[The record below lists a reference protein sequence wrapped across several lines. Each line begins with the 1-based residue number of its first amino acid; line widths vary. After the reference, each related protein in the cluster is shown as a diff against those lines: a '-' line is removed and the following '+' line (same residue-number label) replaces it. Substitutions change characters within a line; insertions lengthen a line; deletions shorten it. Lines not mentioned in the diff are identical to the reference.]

1 MLSDTNCLVCKSKDV
16 SFHLTCKDYFT
27 SSESFDI
34 LKCNNCGFLF
44 TQNPPAESEIGRYY
58 NTGEYISHSDTKK
71 GLINFLFH
79 SARNLMLLRKRNLVK
94 MVTRKNSGTLLDI
107 GSGTGYFP
115 AFMKKHGWAVTGL
128 EVNEKA
134 REYAKEKFNLNI
146 LTEDEF
152 RGSKPGIYD
161 CITLWHVLEHFH
173 DPIKYMARIKNLL
186 KEEGICIIAI
196 PNSDSFDAKIYGKYW
211 AAYDVPRHL
220 WHFNPTNFRLFSEK
234 NGFMVDRIRSLPLDI
249 FYISI
254 LSEKYKGSKLAFIHG
269 LLRASPFA
277 FLSLIRIKRSSSVIY
292 VLRKTSD

>member
-1 MLSDTNCLVCKSKDV
+1 MSSDTNCLVCNSKDFT
-16 SFHLTCKDYFT
+16 FHLTCKDYFT
-27 SSESFDI
+27 GSESFDI

-44 TQNPPAESEIGRYY
+44 THNPPPESDIGRYY
-58 NTGEYISHSDTKK
+58 NTVEYISHSDTKK

-79 SARNLMLLRKRNLVK
+79 SVRNLMLLRKRNIVSA
-94 MVTRKNSGTLLDI
+94 VTRKNSGTLMDI
-107 GSGTGYFP
+107 GCGTGYFP
-115 AFMKKHGWAVTGL
+115 AFMKRNGWDVTGL

-152 RGSKPGIYD
+152 WSFKAGTFD

-173 DPIKYMARIKNLL
+173 DPAKYLERIKTML

-220 WHFNPTNFRLFSEK
+220 WHFNPSNFKLFSEK
-234 NGFMVDRIRSLPLDI
+234 NGFVVDRISSLPFDI

-254 LSEKYKGSKLAFIHG
+254 LSAKYLGSKLTFITG
-269 LLRASPFA
+269 LLRALPFA
-277 FLSLIRIKRSSSVIY
+277 LFSLFRIEKSSSVIY
-292 VLRKTSD
+292 ILRQKK